1 LNGAISAL
9 RSGTLAQPP
18 RLPVA
23 SFLVEE
29 WLCRGADSGAAELDV
44 GGRSLGYCLPMTT
57 AATRE
62 VASKAAGAVLLTLC
76 AAQFLMALDSS
87 VMNVSIA
94 TVAEDLGT
102 TITGIQTAIVL
113 YTLVM
118 AMLMV
123 TGGKVG
129 SIIGRKRAFM
139 IGCVIYCCGSLT
151 TALSPNLGW
160 LIFGWSFLEGVGAA
174 LIMPAIVALVAG
186 NFPPAGRPRG
196 YGLVGAAGAIA
207 VAVGPLIGGLATTYA
222 SWRLVFAGEVLVGA
236 GILVLARRVADAPSD
251 GRPHLDWFG
260 SVLWAAAMGF
270 VIIAVLR
277 SSEWGWVLPAEGAP
291 SILRMSLVV
300 WFVLAG
306 LSLMLL
312 FLRHVQRL
320 EASGADPLVSPGLFA
335 NRQMTGGLLMFFFQF
350 LVMMGL
356 FFAIPLYLS
365 VALGLSAIDTG
376 IKLLPLSITMLLA
389 AAGVPRFFPTVSPR
403 RVVNLSLGVVVV
415 GIVLLFSAIDV
426 EATAEI
432 VTGPLLLIGLGLGGL
447 ASQLGSV
454 TVSAV
459 PDSQSPEVGG
469 LQNTASQ
476 FGASLGTALA
486 GSLLIAALTASFLT
500 GIDQNPAVPDEVVA
514 QANVRL
520 SAGGEFISDVQ
531 LKSALQ
537 QAGVDEQTTQAIVD
551 ANEQARVDG
560 LRATL
565 AMLALFALL
574 ALFFTTRIPTEQ
586 PAGPPPDPVHA

>member
-1 LNGAISAL
+1 
-9 RSGTLAQPP
+9 
-18 RLPVA
+18 
-23 SFLVEE
+23 
-29 WLCRGADSGAAELDV
+29 
-44 GGRSLGYCLPMTT
+44 M
-57 AATRE
+57 
-62 VASKAAGAVLLTLC
+62 LLTLC
-76 AAQFLMALDSS
+76 TAQFLMALDSS

-129 SIIGRKRAFM
+129 SIVGRKRAFV
-139 IGCVIYCCGSLT
+139 IGCVIYCAGSLT
-151 TALSPNLGW
+151 TSLSPTLGW

-186 NFPPAGRPRG
+186 NFAPSGRPRA

-236 GILVLARRVADAPSD
+236 AILLFARRIADAPVD
-251 GRPHLDWFG
+251 VRPRLDWLG
-260 SVLWAAAMGF
+260 SVMWAAAMGF

-277 SSEWGWVLPAEGAP
+277 SAEWGWLLPADGAP
-291 SILRMSLVV
+291 SFLGMSRTV
-300 WFVLAG
+300 WFILIG
-306 LSLMLL
+306 LGVMLL
-312 FLRHVQRL
+312 FMRHVRARQ
-320 EASGADPLVSPGLFA
+320 AAGTDPLVSPGLFA

-356 FFAIPLYLS
+356 FFTIPLYLS
-365 VALGLSAIDTG
+365 IALGLSAIDTG
-376 IKLLPLSITMLLA
+376 LKLLPLSVTMLLA
-389 AAGVPRFFPTVSPR
+389 AAGVPRFFPKASPR
-403 RVVNLSLGVVVV
+403 RVVNIALSVVVV
-415 GIVLLFSAIDV
+415 GIVVLFAAIDV
-426 EATAEI
+426 EATAE
-432 VTGPLLLIGLGLGGL
+432 VVSGPLLLIGLGLGGL

-459 PDSQSPEVGG
+459 PDDESPEVGG

-486 GSLLIAALTASFLT
+486 GSLLIASLTASFLT
-500 GIDQNPAVPDEVVA
+500 GIAENPAVPDEVVA
-514 QANVRL
+514 QANVQL
-520 SAGGEFISDVQ
+520 SEGGEFISDAQ
-531 LKSALQ
+531 LETALAE
-537 QAGVDEQTTQAIVD
+537 AGVDEATADELVD
-551 ANEQARVDG
+551 ANQQARVDG

-565 AMLALFALL
+565 ALLAVFAIDRALL
-574 ALFFTTRIPTEQ
+574 HGEDPTRQ
-586 PAGPPPDPVHA
+586 PGDLVAADGSG